1 MQVVTEH
8 AGSKM
13 SPGAPTPS
21 SDDVAS
27 EPVVRSRN
35 VRRWVAAGAAA
46 ALIFLAG
53 ALAATHAPA
62 FVGGP
67 AGQDNVA
74 VAPPSQELA
83 IAPVASDPP
92 EVLASSAQPP
102 SPEVTAAPSPVAIQ
116 QGEWVQNPRP
126 ATLWSQSREPAKK
139 LGDLPEKSRLKVM
152 STENDARV
160 LVYHEAQSS
169 KGESVSGWVNRTD
182 LQPASGDGRIS
193 ASSRGGAR
201 ADAGETKPEEFI
213 ASMVEAAQDSQR
225 QDKVPAS
232 VTIAQAIVESEWGR
246 SGLSRDAHNYFG
258 IKAGSGSGPAGVV
271 SMNTREVYD
280 GQDVVIKDGFKAYHN
295 AYESV
300 MDHGRI
306 LAKNSR
312 YAAAFKTSDPVEFA
326 RRVHA
331 GGYATDPEYCTKLE
345 KVMDSYNLYQYDLG

>member
-1 MQVVTEH
+1 M
-8 AGSKM
+8 
-13 SPGAPTPS
+13 
-21 SDDVAS
+21 
-27 EPVVRSRN
+27 R
-35 VRRWVAAGAAA
+35 
-46 ALIFLAG
+46 
-53 ALAATHAPA
+53 
-62 FVGGP
+62 
-67 AGQDNVA
+67 
-74 VAPPSQELA
+74 
-83 IAPVASDPP
+83 
-92 EVLASSAQPP
+92 
-102 SPEVTAAPSPVAIQ
+102 
-116 QGEWVQNPRP
+116 NPRP

-152 STENDARV
+152 DTENDARV

-232 VTIAQAIVESEWGR
+232 VTIAQAIVESQWGR
-246 SGLSRDAHNYFG
+246 GGLSRDAHNYFG

-295 AYESV
+295 TYESV

-326 RRVHA
+326 RSVHA

-345 KVMDSYNLYQYDLG
+345 KVMDSYNLYQ